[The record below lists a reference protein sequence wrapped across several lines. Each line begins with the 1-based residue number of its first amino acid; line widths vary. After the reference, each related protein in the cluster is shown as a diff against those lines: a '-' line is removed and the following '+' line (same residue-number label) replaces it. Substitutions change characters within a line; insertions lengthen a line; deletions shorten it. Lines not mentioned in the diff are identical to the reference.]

1 VPGATPL
8 QCIDLHATVA
18 ESVERSDRV
27 GEERLARICQLH
39 AAGGANEEACTE
51 IPLES
56 LEARG
61 QRRLRHEESL
71 CSSTHALPSG
81 DLDEGSDL
89 GQKHI

>member
-18 ESVERSDRV
+18 ESVERSGRV

-39 AAGGANEEACTE
+39 AAGGPDEEACTE
-51 IPLES
+51 IGLES

-61 QRRLRHEESL
+61 QRRLGHEESL
-71 CSSTHALPSG
+71 CSSTDALPPG
-81 DLDEGSDL
+81 HLDEGGDL